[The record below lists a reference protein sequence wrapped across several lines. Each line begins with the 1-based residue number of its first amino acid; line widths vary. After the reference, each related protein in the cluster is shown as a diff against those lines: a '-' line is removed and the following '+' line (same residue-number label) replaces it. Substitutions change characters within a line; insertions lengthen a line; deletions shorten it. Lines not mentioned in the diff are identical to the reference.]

1 MSKRKKSL
9 SYVLA
14 FLTVLSS
21 FTVLPGQL
29 SNSAVVYGAD
39 VAVEESQVVATNSVE
54 ITTENASNTKTSTVE
69 TGEEQT
75 YAEGDFTYSI
85 INDNEVKIVNYKGS
99 QAIIVIPD
107 VTTGSQCPELADK
120 KVTAIGDS
128 AFYEKGLTSV
138 TFGKNITSIGDSAFY
153 LNTDIVELDLSAC
166 VNLTKIGK
174 CAFAENNSLLNL
186 TLPDN
191 LEIID
196 DGAFRGCDYLAKLE
210 TGSKLQSIG
219 YQAFYGCNRLTA
231 VNIKGGNNATIGT
244 NAFYDCNA
252 LKSISIG
259 NGVTAINKYAFRY
272 CKNLT
277 SLDIADS
284 VTTIGFGA
292 FMECGNLS
300 ELSLGKGIEIIDGY
314 AFKQCNSLTDL
325 SLGGNL
331 KTIGEYAFA
340 ECNALES
347 VNIVDGVELID
358 GYAFFNNPVLKSAK
372 IGNSVKT
379 IVGNAFDRCAGLVDL
394 SLGNSIE
401 TIGDYAFRSTSME
414 SVVIPDS
421 VKSIGMYGFSDT
433 TSLKNVT
440 IGSGCTSI
448 NEYSFQG
455 ATALESITVSED
467 NTAYSSVDG
476 VLLNKDKT
484 EILVYPKARSGAY
497 TMPSTVTAITGYA
510 VFENCT
516 NLTEVTFS
524 DGIQTIENG
533 AFKGCTKLSKVTFG
547 SGLTSIGQYAFQYV
561 NTLSEV
567 DFSKCVNLTSIG
579 IDAFRETTALAK
591 LDLSKCTSLTT
602 IDRYAFCNS
611 GLAEL
616 ILPNNLV
623 TIRDYAFCACD
634 NLTKLEI
641 EGKINTIGC
650 RAFGSCASLKTVNI
664 KSADNAY
671 IGMSAFRGCEA
682 LENVIIGDGVATIG
696 LNAFSHCSNLKKV
709 DIGNTVKNIREY
721 AFECCENLSEV
732 KIGEGINIIQE
743 HSFGDCDKLTT
754 VKILGKELTSI
765 LSNSIPNRKDCTIYC
780 YENSTTH
787 NTLKSK
793 GYTNIK
799 YIAKEVHLTDITVN
813 GVSIDNF
820 STEIKDYTVYVN
832 NLADVSVVPV
842 FEEADVKYT
851 AVPTVTA
858 DSIVYEITVFD
869 EYDNIIDT
877 YTISVWEHGYKVT
890 GDITLMLNNISST
903 KVGGSIVL
911 QPGTYKLK
919 IARGDVQFGYNK
931 VVTDY
936 SNALTLSDKYISYIT
951 LNATGGTYTFQL
963 DKVTN
968 KLVIKYDSNLPNE
981 YLTGDLDTIL
991 KPVGTK
997 PISIGTKYLK
1007 AGTYKFKLSIG
1018 GVEYGYNKVINNVTT
1033 GSLSVN
1039 SKYNS
1044 YLTLNATGGMY
1055 TFVLN
1060 TETNRLEVRH
1070 TATTQERSDDVH
1082 ISGDINLVLNDTAE
1096 DGTILNKATGN
1107 ISLSEGTYTLKVH
1120 NYGIVYTAGIVM
1132 NEGTPRVLSNNY
1144 TTAVTLNL
1152 SGGNY
1157 DFVFSKDTG
1166 SLFVQKVGK

>member
-39 VAVEESQVVATNSVE
+39 VAVEESKVVATNSVE
-54 ITTENASNTKTSTVE
+54 IGTEKASNTKTSTVE

-75 YAEGDFTYSI
+75 YTEGDFTYSI
-85 INDNEVKIVNYKGS
+85 INDNEVTIVGYNGTS
-99 QAIIVIPD
+99 TDVVIPD

-128 AFYEKGLTSV
+128 AF
-138 TFGKNITSIGDSAFY
+138 
-153 LNTDIVELDLSAC
+153 
-166 VNLTKIGK
+166 
-174 CAFAENNSLLNL
+174 
-186 TLPDN
+186 
-191 LEIID
+191 
-196 DGAFRGCDYLAKLE
+196 
-210 TGSKLQSIG
+210 
-219 YQAFYGCNRLTA
+219 
-231 VNIKGGNNATIGT
+231 
-244 NAFYDCNA
+244 
-252 LKSISIG
+252 
-259 NGVTAINKYAFRY
+259 
-272 CKNLT
+272 
-277 SLDIADS
+277 
-284 VTTIGFGA
+284 
-292 FMECGNLS
+292 
-300 ELSLGKGIEIIDGY
+300 
-314 AFKQCNSLTDL
+314 KQCNSLNNL

-347 VNIVDGVELID
+347 VDIVDGVELID
-358 GYAFFNNPVLKSAK
+358 RYAFFNNPVLKSVK

-379 IVGNAFDRCAGLVDL
+379 IANNAFDRCESLVDL

-401 TIGDYAFRSTSME
+401 TIGYYAFRSTSME
-414 SVVIPDS
+414 SVIIPDS
-421 VKSIGMYGFSDT
+421 VKSIGMYGFSEMPA
-433 TSLKNVT
+433 LKNVT

-448 NEYSFQG
+448 NEYTFQG

-497 TMPSTVTAITGYA
+497 TIPSTVTAITGYA

-547 SGLTSIGQYAFQYV
+547 SGLTSIGQYAFQ
-561 NTLSEV
+561 NIKTLSEV
-567 DFSKCVNLTSIG
+567 DFSKCVNLTTIG
-579 IDAFRETTALAK
+579 IDAFRETTVLEK

-611 GLAEL
+611 RFTSL

-623 TIRDYAFCACD
+623 TIGDYAFSNCD
-634 NLTKLEI
+634 FLELEI
-641 EGKINTIGC
+641 GGKIKTIGSG
-650 RAFGSCASLKTVNI
+650 AFSSCYKLKTVNI

-671 IGMSAFRGCEA
+671 ISTKAFMGCGA
-682 LENVIIGDGVATIG
+682 LEIVIIGDGVATIG
-696 LNAFSHCSNLKKV
+696 LSAFSYCSNLKKV

-721 AFECCENLSEV
+721 AFERCENLSEV
-732 KIGEGINIIQE
+732 KIGEGIKFIQDY
-743 HSFGDCDKLTT
+743 SFGYCDKLKT

-765 LSNSIPNRKDCTIYC
+765 LSNSIPNSTSCTIYC

-842 FEEADVKYT
+842 FEEDDVKYT

-963 DKVTN
+963 DRVTN

-1018 GVEYGYNKVINNVTT
+1018 GVEYGYNKVINDVTT